1 MTEKHQKHRTS
12 LQSSS
17 IPEKK
22 WLEGKYEKTILPKII
37 CQKSFAENHFAVN
50 HGPKNKKHRARTTRW
65 NREKL
70 RKKKPAFQFFFNK
83 KPIRRR
89 LAVISEIYQ
98 DGNFQTIKRYIIII
112 NYVVRR

>member
-1 MTEKHQKHRTS
+1 MRIYGKKKWHNNNTVSTNKIFRYTMTEKHQKHRTS

-22 WLEGKYEKTILPKII
+22 RLEGKYEKTILPKII

-70 RKKKPAFQFFFNK
+70 RKKKPAFQFF
-83 KPIRRR
+83 
-89 LAVISEIYQ
+89 L
-98 DGNFQTIKRYIIII
+98 IK
-112 NYVVRR
+112 NQ